1 MEKGTRVGAVLSA
14 DEETVLFLGWGTYAG
29 DEVPGPEVAGFM
41 AQLCREMKR
50 PNPKIALDNGKVVFG
65 CECWWGNEEQVKKM
79 IGGRPL
85 KMVDIDAL
93 RVEAAQ
99 ELADE
104 EPEAKA

>member
-1 MEKGTRVGAVLSA
+1 MQKGTRVGAVLSA
-14 DEETVLFLGWGTYAG
+14 DEKTVLFLGWGTYVG

-50 PNPKIALDNGKVVFG
+50 PNPKIQLDDGKVVFG
-65 CECWWGNEEQVKKM
+65 CECWWGDEAKVKEM

-85 KMVDIDAL
+85 KVVDIDAL
-93 RVEAAQ
+93 RTEAAREQ
-99 ELADE
+99 AEE